1 MNILVTGAA
10 GYIGSIAVEKLKE
23 KGYNVV
29 VVDNLSIGRESHLE
43 AGVPFIKEDVG
54 NKEAMTRILTDNK
67 IDVLMHFA
75 AFALVGESVSDP
87 DKYFQNNIIGT
98 LNLLSAMQ
106 QAGCRK
112 IIFSSTCATYGI
124 PQKLPLTETHPIN
137 PINSYG
143 FSKRVIEQSL
153 EWCAQAYG
161 FKYNIFRY
169 FNAAGATTRHG
180 EDRDIETHI
189 IPILLETALGK
200 REKFTIF
207 GDDYNTP
214 DGSCIRDYIH
224 VSDIAEAHILGI
236 ANLEKHS
243 RSIYNLGTGKG
254 YSNLQVV
261 RMVKEVTGVDFK
273 VEFGARRPGDPDE
286 LVADPAKAREELG
299 WVAKDSDLKA
309 IVQSAFNFTRELLGK

>member
-23 KGYNVV
+23 KGYRVF

-43 AGVPFIKEDVG
+43 DGVPFFREDVG
-54 NKEAMTRILTDNK
+54 NKEAMVNILLDNK
-67 IDVLMHFA
+67 IDVIMHFA
-75 AFALVGESVSDP
+75 AFALVGESVTDP

-106 QAGCRK
+106 QTGCRK
-112 IIFSSTCATYGI
+112 IIFSSTCATYGN

-169 FNAAGATTRHG
+169 FNAAGATDKHG

-200 REKFTIF
+200 REKFTMF
-207 GDDYNTP
+207 GDDYNTR

-224 VSDIAEAHILGI
+224 VTDLAEAHILGI
-236 ANLEKHS
+236 DNLEVNS
-243 RSIYNLGTGKG
+243 RGIYNLGTGIG
-254 YSNLQVV
+254 YSNMQVI
-261 RMVKEVTGVDFK
+261 RMVKDVTGIDFN
-273 VEFGARRPGDPDE
+273 VEIGDRRPGDPDE
-286 LVADPAKAREELG
+286 LVADPRKAREELK
-299 WVAKDSDLKA
+299 WVAHNSDLKS
-309 IVQSAFNFTRELLGK
+309 IIESAYKFTKDLLGK